1 MGDLLRQGCQWL
13 AQQRGAHCASPV
25 TYRRPSTGSGQA
37 TEAVIDA
44 TFGRTACEVED
55 DRGLRVGAEVIDFL
69 VSAEVFAPMFGE
81 PEAGDQIVVPSTGS
95 GQAASTG
102 SGQAASTGSGQADG
116 VVYEVMD
123 LAGQGHWRWSGP
135 YRTTMR
141 IHTKEIGLE

>member
-1 MGDLLRQGCQWL
+1 MGDLLRQGIQWL
-13 AQQRGAHCASPV
+13 GDMLKQHASSPV
-25 TYRRPSTGSGQA
+25 TYRRPSTDSGQA

-55 DRGLRVGAEVIDFL
+55 EHGLRVGAEVIDFL

-81 PEAGDQIVVPSTGS
+81 PEAGDQIV
-95 GQAASTG
+95 
-102 SGQAASTGSGQADG
+102 ADG

-123 LAGQGHWRWSGP
+123 LAGQGHWRWSDP

-141 IHTKEIGLE
+141 IHTKEIGPA